1 MGMFNH
7 MPSPQLLIGRRS
19 IIDNVYA
26 ITMIC
31 RDRRPIF
38 ENPANAGIAIQV
50 LEAMDQQ
57 GLTSSLAWVV
67 MPDHLHWLAQLRE
80 KSLGYCVQRFK
91 SRSGLLINQH
101 RGSAGALWQAG
112 YFDHAIRSEE
122 SLRKHARYIL
132 ANPIRAGLATRLG
145 EYPQGWCRW
154 PLDDTDPG

>member
-1 MGMFNH
+1 MFNH

-19 IIDNVYA
+19 LIGNVYA

-31 RDRRPIF
+31 RDRRLIF
-38 ENPANAGIAIQV
+38 EDPTNASIAMQV

-57 GLTSSLAWVV
+57 GLTSSLAWMV
-67 MPDHLHWLAQLRE
+67 MPDHLHWLAHLRE
-80 KSLGYCVQRFK
+80 KSLGYCIQRFK

-112 YFDHAIRSEE
+112 YYDHAIRSEE

-132 ANPIRAGLATRLG
+132 ANPIRAGLATTLG
-145 EYPQGWCRW
+145 EYPHGWCRW
-154 PLDDTDPG
+154 PLDDIEAG